1 MSISSNS
8 SKPSTWTSTSHRKV
22 RPAAVVRTV
31 NLTALALLVLI
42 PLVWTVL
49 GSFKNQS
56 ELAQRPPTLIPR
68 SWHPENYS
76 TALTGFDVLR
86 YLTNS
91 VIVVV
96 VATLLT
102 LAINSMAAYALSRYN
117 FRGKNVL
124 FLVTLATIMI
134 PLQVI
139 LIPVY
144 QVTASLGLTNSL
156 WGVILP
162 AIATPTGVFLLRQYM
177 LTLPD
182 ELIDSARIDGARE
195 FGIFWR
201 VVLPLCKPALAVLAI
216 FSVLWRWNDF
226 LWPLVVTNERT
237 RTLPVALQR
246 FASQEVVPFNLVLAI
261 AVVSMVPV
269 LICFL
274 VFQRQIVQGIASTG
288 MK

>member
-1 MSISSNS
+1 
-8 SKPSTWTSTSHRKV
+8 
-22 RPAAVVRTV
+22 
-31 NLTALALLVLI
+31 
-42 PLVWTVL
+42 
-49 GSFKNQS
+49 
-56 ELAQRPPTLIPR
+56 
-68 SWHPENYS
+68 
-76 TALTGFDVLR
+76 VLR

-96 VATLLT
+96 VATVLT
-102 LAINSMAAYALSRYN
+102 LAINSMAAYALARYN
-117 FRGKNVL
+117 FRGREVL
-124 FLVTLATIMI
+124 FLVTLATIMV

-177 LTLPD
+177 LTIPD
-182 ELIDSARIDGARE
+182 ELIDSARMDGARE

-201 VVLPLCKPALAVLAI
+201 VVLPLCRPALAVLAI

-261 AVVSMVPV
+261 SVVSLVPV

-274 VFQRQIVQGIASTG
+274 VFQRQIVQGIAATG

>member
-1 MSISSNS
+1 MTTTSN
-8 SKPSTWTSTSHRKV
+8 KPTTWTSTSRTRV
-22 RPAAVVRTV
+22 RPRDVVRTV
-31 NLTALALLVLI
+31 NLTALALLVLV

-49 GSFKNQS
+49 GSFKSQS
-56 ELAQRPPTLIPR
+56 ELALRPPTLL
-68 SWHPENYS
+68 PEQWRPDNYV

-96 VATLLT
+96 VATVLT
-102 LAINSMAAYALSRYN
+102 LAFNSMAAYALSRYN
-117 FRGKNVL
+117 FRGRDLL
-124 FLVTLATIMI
+124 FLVTLATIMV

-144 QVTASLGLTNSL
+144 QVTAALGLTNSL

-177 LTLPD
+177 LTIPD
-182 ELIDSARIDGARE
+182 ELIDSARMDGARE

-274 VFQRQIVQGIASTG
+274 VFQKQIVQGIAASG

>member
-1 MSISSNS
+1 MTLPAANR
-8 SKPSTWTSTSHRKV
+8 PTTWTSTSRTRV
-22 RPAAVVRTV
+22 RPRDVVRTV
-31 NLTALALLVLI
+31 NLTALALLVLV

-49 GSFKNQS
+49 GSFKS
-56 ELAQRPPTLIPR
+56 PTELSRRPPTLL
-68 SWHPENYS
+68 PEQWMPQNYVE
-76 TALTGFDVLR
+76 ALTGFDVLR

-102 LAINSMAAYALSRYN
+102 LAINAMAAYALARYN
-117 FRGKNVL
+117 FRGREVL
-124 FLVTLATIMI
+124 FLVTLATIMV

-144 QVTASLGLTNSL
+144 QVTAALGLTNSL

-177 LTLPD
+177 LTIPD
-182 ELIDSARIDGARE
+182 ELIDSARMDGARE

-201 VVLPLCKPALAVLAI
+201 VVLPLCRPALAVLAI

-261 AVVSMVPV
+261 SVVSLVPV

-274 VFQRQIVQGIASTG
+274 VFQRQIVQGIAATG

>member
-1 MSISSNS
+1 MTLSTSQR
-8 SKPSTWTSTSHRKV
+8 PTTWTSTSRTRV
-22 RPAAVVRTV
+22 RPRDVVRTV

-49 GSFKNQS
+49 GSFKS
-56 ELAQRPPTLIPR
+56 PTELSRRPPTLLPEQWIPQ
-68 SWHPENYS
+68 NYVE
-76 TALTGFDVLR
+76 ALTGFDVLR

-102 LAINSMAAYALSRYN
+102 LAINSMAAYALARYN
-117 FRGKNVL
+117 FRGREVL
-124 FLVTLATIMI
+124 FLVTLATIMV

-144 QVTASLGLTNSL
+144 QVTAALGLTNSL

-177 LTLPD
+177 LTIPD
-182 ELIDSARIDGARE
+182 ELIDSARMDGARE

-201 VVLPLCKPALAVLAI
+201 VVLPLCRPALAVLAI

-261 AVVSMVPV
+261 SVVSLVPV

-274 VFQRQIVQGIASTG
+274 VFQRQIVQGIAATG

>member
-1 MSISSNS
+1 MMTTTST
-8 SKPSTWTSTSHRKV
+8 KPTTWTSTSRTRV
-22 RPAAVVRTV
+22 RPRDVVRTV

-42 PLVWTVL
+42 PLLWTVL
-49 GSFKNQS
+49 GSFKSPS
-56 ELAQRPPTLIPR
+56 ELAQRPPTLL
-68 SWHPENYS
+68 PEQWQPGNYVE
-76 TALTGFDVLR
+76 ALTGFDMLR

-96 VATLLT
+96 VATVLT

-117 FRGKNVL
+117 FRGRDLL
-124 FLVTLATIMI
+124 FLVTLATIMV

-177 LTLPD
+177 LTIPD
-182 ELIDSARIDGARE
+182 ELIDSARVDGARE

-246 FASQEVVPFNLVLAI
+246 FASQEVVPFNLVLALS
-261 AVVSMVPV
+261 VVSMIPV

-274 VFQRQIVQGIASTG
+274 VFQKQVVQGIAATG

>member
-1 MSISSNS
+1 MTLPTSQ
-8 SKPSTWTSTSHRKV
+8 KPTTWTSTSRTRV
-22 RPAAVVRTV
+22 RPRDVVRTV
-31 NLTALALLVLI
+31 NLTALALLVLV

-49 GSFKNQS
+49 GSFKS
-56 ELAQRPPTLIPR
+56 PTELSRRPPTLL
-68 SWHPENYS
+68 PEQWMPQNYVE
-76 TALTGFDVLR
+76 ALTGFDVLR

-102 LAINSMAAYALSRYN
+102 LAINSMAAYALARYN
-117 FRGKNVL
+117 FRGREVL
-124 FLVTLATIMI
+124 FLVTLATIMV

-144 QVTASLGLTNSL
+144 QVTAALGLTNSL

-177 LTLPD
+177 LTIPD
-182 ELIDSARIDGARE
+182 ELIDSARMDGARE

-201 VVLPLCKPALAVLAI
+201 VVLPLCRPALAVLAI

-261 AVVSMVPV
+261 SVVSLVPV

-274 VFQRQIVQGIASTG
+274 VFQRQIVQGIAATG

>member
-86 YLTNS
+86 YLSNS

-96 VATLLT
+96 VA
-102 LAINSMAAYALSRYN
+102 AVGVVKYCD
-117 FRGKNVL
+117 VL
-124 FLVTLATIMI
+124 
-134 PLQVI
+134 
-139 LIPVY
+139 
-144 QVTASLGLTNSL
+144 
-156 WGVILP
+156 
-162 AIATPTGVFLLRQYM
+162 
-177 LTLPD
+177 
-182 ELIDSARIDGARE
+182 
-195 FGIFWR
+195 
-201 VVLPLCKPALAVLAI
+201 VVM
-216 FSVLWRWNDF
+216 F
-226 LWPLVVTNERT
+226 WPLNAMLIVAR
-237 RTLPVALQR
+237 PVAG
-246 FASQEVVPFNLVLAI
+246 SCT
-261 AVVSMVPV
+261 SMLDGWQP
-269 LICFL
+269 L
-274 VFQRQIVQGIASTG
+274 
-288 MK
+288 

>member
-1 MSISSNS
+1 MTLPAANR
-8 SKPSTWTSTSHRKV
+8 PTTWTSTSRTRL
-22 RPAAVVRTV
+22 RPRDVARTA
-31 NLTALALLVLI
+31 NLTALALLVLV

-49 GSFKNQS
+49 GSFKS
-56 ELAQRPPTLIPR
+56 PTELSRRPPTLL
-68 SWHPENYS
+68 PEQWMPQNYVE
-76 TALTGFDVLR
+76 ALTGFDVLR

-102 LAINSMAAYALSRYN
+102 LAINSMAAYALARYN
-117 FRGKNVL
+117 FRGREVL
-124 FLVTLATIMI
+124 FLVTLATIMV

-144 QVTASLGLTNSL
+144 QVTAALGLTNSL

-177 LTLPD
+177 LTIPD
-182 ELIDSARIDGARE
+182 ELIDSARMDGARE

-201 VVLPLCKPALAVLAI
+201 VVLPLCRPALAVLAI

-261 AVVSMVPV
+261 SVVSLVPV

-274 VFQRQIVQGIASTG
+274 VFQRQIVQGIAATG

>member
-1 MSISSNS
+1 MSTST
-8 SKPSTWTSTSHRKV
+8 KPTTWTSTSRTRV
-22 RPAAVVRTV
+22 RPRDAVRTV

-42 PLVWTVL
+42 PLLWTVL
-49 GSFKNQS
+49 GSFKSPS
-56 ELAQRPPTLIPR
+56 ELAQRPPTLLPETWR
-68 SWHPENYS
+68 PENYVQ
-76 TALTGFDVLR
+76 ALTSFDVLR

-102 LAINSMAAYALSRYN
+102 LIINSMAAYALSRYN
-117 FRGKNVL
+117 FRGRDLL
-124 FLVTLATIMI
+124 FLVTLATIMV

-177 LTLPD
+177 LTIPD
-182 ELIDSARIDGARE
+182 ELIDSARVDGARE

-237 RTLPVALQR
+237 RTLPVALAR

-261 AVVSMVPV
+261 SVVSMVPV

-274 VFQRQIVQGIASTG
+274 VFQKQIVQGIAATG

>member
-1 MSISSNS
+1 MTLPAANR
-8 SKPSTWTSTSHRKV
+8 PTTWTSTSRTRV
-22 RPAAVVRTV
+22 RPRDVVRTV
-31 NLTALALLVLI
+31 NLTALALLVLV

-49 GSFKNQS
+49 GSFKS
-56 ELAQRPPTLIPR
+56 PTELSRRPPTLL
-68 SWHPENYS
+68 PEQWMPQNYVE
-76 TALTGFDVLR
+76 ALTGFDVLR

-102 LAINSMAAYALSRYN
+102 LAINAMAAYALARYN
-117 FRGKNVL
+117 FRGREVL
-124 FLVTLATIMI
+124 FLLTLATIMV

-144 QVTASLGLTNSL
+144 QVTAALGLTNSL

-177 LTLPD
+177 LTIPD
-182 ELIDSARIDGARE
+182 ELIDSARMDGARE

-201 VVLPLCKPALAVLAI
+201 VVLPLCRPALAVLAI

-261 AVVSMVPV
+261 SVVSLVPV

-274 VFQRQIVQGIASTG
+274 VFQRQIVQGIAATG

>member
-1 MSISSNS
+1 MTL
-8 SKPSTWTSTSHRKV
+8 STSQKTTAWTSTSRTRV
-22 RPAAVVRTV
+22 RPRDVVRTV

-49 GSFKNQS
+49 GSFKS
-56 ELAQRPPTLIPR
+56 PTELSRRPPTLLPEQWIPQ
-68 SWHPENYS
+68 NYVE
-76 TALTGFDVLR
+76 ALTGFDVLR

-102 LAINSMAAYALSRYN
+102 LAINSMAAYALARYN
-117 FRGKNVL
+117 FRGREVL
-124 FLVTLATIMI
+124 FLVTLATIMV

-144 QVTASLGLTNSL
+144 QVTAALGLTNSL

-177 LTLPD
+177 LTIPD
-182 ELIDSARIDGARE
+182 ELIDSARMDGARE

-201 VVLPLCKPALAVLAI
+201 VVLPLCRPALAVLAI

-261 AVVSMVPV
+261 SVVSLVPV

-274 VFQRQIVQGIASTG
+274 VFQRQIVQGIAATG

>member
-1 MSISSNS
+1 MTLPAANR
-8 SKPSTWTSTSHRKV
+8 PTTWTSTSRTRV
-22 RPAAVVRTV
+22 RPRDVVRTV
-31 NLTALALLVLI
+31 NLTALALLVLV

-49 GSFKNQS
+49 GSFKS
-56 ELAQRPPTLIPR
+56 PTELSRRPPALL
-68 SWHPENYS
+68 PEQWMPQNYVE
-76 TALTGFDVLR
+76 ALTGFDVLR

-102 LAINSMAAYALSRYN
+102 LAINSMAAYALARYN
-117 FRGKNVL
+117 FRGREVL
-124 FLVTLATIMI
+124 FLVTLATIMV

-144 QVTASLGLTNSL
+144 QVTAALGLTNSL

-177 LTLPD
+177 LTIPD
-182 ELIDSARIDGARE
+182 ELIDSARMDGARE

-201 VVLPLCKPALAVLAI
+201 VVLPLCRPALAVLAI

-261 AVVSMVPV
+261 SVVSLVPV

-274 VFQRQIVQGIASTG
+274 VFQRQIVQGIAATG

>member
-1 MSISSNS
+1 MRTTTA
-8 SKPSTWTSTSHRKV
+8 KPTTWTSTSRTRV
-22 RPAAVVRTV
+22 RPSDVVRTV

-42 PLVWTVL
+42 PLLWTVL
-49 GSFKNQS
+49 GSFKS
-56 ELAQRPPTLIPR
+56 PTELAQRPPTLL
-68 SWHPENYS
+68 PEQWQPGNYVE
-76 TALTGFDVLR
+76 ALTGFDMLR

-96 VATLLT
+96 VATAMT

-117 FRGKNVL
+117 FRGRDLL
-124 FLVTLATIMI
+124 FLVTLATIMV

-177 LTLPD
+177 LTIPD
-182 ELIDSARIDGARE
+182 ELIDSARVDGARE

-246 FASQEVVPFNLVLAI
+246 FASQEVVPFNLVLALS
-261 AVVSMVPV
+261 VVSMIPV

-274 VFQRQIVQGIASTG
+274 VFQKQIVQGIAATG

>member
-1 MSISSNS
+1 M
-8 SKPSTWTSTSHRKV
+8 V
-22 RPAAVVRTV
+22 
-31 NLTALALLVLI
+31 
-42 PLVWTVL
+42 
-49 GSFKNQS
+49 
-56 ELAQRPPTLIPR
+56 
-68 SWHPENYS
+68 
-76 TALTGFDVLR
+76 
-86 YLTNS
+86 
-91 VIVVV
+91 
-96 VATLLT
+96 
-102 LAINSMAAYALSRYN
+102 
-117 FRGKNVL
+117 
-124 FLVTLATIMI
+124 

-177 LTLPD
+177 LTIPD
-182 ELIDSARIDGARE
+182 ELIDSARMDGARE

-201 VVLPLCKPALAVLAI
+201 VVLPLCRPALAVLAI

-261 AVVSMVPV
+261 SVVSLVPV

-274 VFQRQIVQGIASTG
+274 VFQRQIVQGIAATG

>member
-1 MSISSNS
+1 MTLPAANR
-8 SKPSTWTSTSHRKV
+8 PTTWTSTSRTRV
-22 RPAAVVRTV
+22 RPRDVVRTV
-31 NLTALALLVLI
+31 NLTALALLVLV

-49 GSFKNQS
+49 GSFKS
-56 ELAQRPPTLIPR
+56 PTELSRRPPTLL
-68 SWHPENYS
+68 PEQWMPQNYVE
-76 TALTGFDVLR
+76 ALTGFDVLR

-102 LAINSMAAYALSRYN
+102 LAINSMAAYALARYN
-117 FRGKNVL
+117 FRGREVL
-124 FLVTLATIMI
+124 FLVTLATIMV

-144 QVTASLGLTNSL
+144 QVTAALGLTNSL

-177 LTLPD
+177 LTIPD
-182 ELIDSARIDGARE
+182 ELIDSARMDGARE

-201 VVLPLCKPALAVLAI
+201 VVLPLCRPALAVLAI

-261 AVVSMVPV
+261 SVVSLVPV

-274 VFQRQIVQGIASTG
+274 VFQRQIVQGIAATG

>member
-1 MSISSNS
+1 MRTTTAR
-8 SKPSTWTSTSHRKV
+8 PTTWTSTSRTRV
-22 RPAAVVRTV
+22 RPSDVVRTV

-42 PLVWTVL
+42 PLLWTVL
-49 GSFKNQS
+49 GSFKS
-56 ELAQRPPTLIPR
+56 PTELARRPPTLL
-68 SWHPENYS
+68 PEQWLPGNYVE
-76 TALTGFDVLR
+76 ALTGFDMLR

-96 VATLLT
+96 VATVLT

-117 FRGKNVL
+117 FRGRDLL
-124 FLVTLATIMI
+124 FLVTLATIMV

-177 LTLPD
+177 LTIPD
-182 ELIDSARIDGARE
+182 ELIDSARVDGARE

-246 FASQEVVPFNLVLAI
+246 FASQEVVPFNLVLALS
-261 AVVSMVPV
+261 VVSMIPV

-274 VFQRQIVQGIASTG
+274 VFQKQIVQGIAATG